1 MAKLK
6 IFNQHAFDESNPP
19 ELDII
24 LVIEAWSEAECD
36 DDQAAKEF
44 KSRSANKSRISQ
56 FFLRMDDTQGGVFM
70 LESLRAEA
78 NALLHGILD
87 LRKRDAEGFGGLILK
102 QALALLPRTY
112 EELNDL
118 SRHIWATLFICPIHR
133 WEDEATL
140 KTALEQILT
149 AQHGLD
155 HTAALQHSSALVE
168 IISATNIAFYDSN
181 AMFKS
186 RFISVVPTESAFPKA
201 ILYKDMGSLCH
212 PLEETVQASC
222 PYREMLDAVACHSL
236 IYRRSHREYPV
247 TQSLDVHLVAALRY
261 AVPHYPDRHPTN
273 NHLKGQ
279 SEEEWATWMRSEG
292 TSFRLTRVH
301 PPGQDDTTKS
311 ASCSIPKL
319 SVGGGL
325 GFRFDFSSRV
335 ANYTSMNAFLWTW
348 LSQLLSQFKSRW
360 ISYQGFGGI
369 APNKFSQHFDV
380 VGKMYDLGDDDLLR
394 ICVCT
399 LKDNIQAQRQQ
410 PTLLILNNVDASC
423 GWQMSV
429 VKKLNETFRGSH
441 LRLKVLITS
450 QRIDTIEQSLGLV
463 PGRISHQF
471 AKEARSKPCKAQKLS
486 MLQTRN
492 KTALHIFRRHYPVVQ
507 RLRSTTTN
515 IASLLQLSNPQGLQE
530 FEVGTNSRLVQYTP
544 KHYPTKILFD
554 QTPSKSSSLER
565 PLEDLALTIILRS
578 MRPLKK
584 AEFESLLNMAID
596 SSSTTSDK
604 VFKEVEELYGGR
616 FIITQGRVLLA
627 KDMFRESRQSQ
638 ENLADTQWY
647 QEETESHSYLADWC
661 LRYLQLPENQD
672 ILRCLRQRD
681 GMPWFDADHSLL
693 WYAVDH
699 WAEHARR
706 SEGFWSPDRPDFQ
719 SLLADDMAVLNLW
732 AVAKAMRQPAIPCVT
747 ARPQTA
753 LFILARH
760 GLPQAV
766 DVVAN
771 LARGNDT
778 FDDELPDAFIAAV
791 SSGNLET
798 IRVLAQQ
805 VELRR
810 FDVDQAVLAA
820 IESKVKEVL
829 VEVIDHSCRLGLEI
843 GDIAAYLA
851 RAASLDNVVALQ
863 VLQEKILQHKPL
875 DELSKASF
883 PLSLACYTEK
893 PDILVAML
901 KHGLSPPQ
909 GDIKG
914 WRQPMETVCRYG
926 GSALVKPLLEHFESK
941 HPRDTEL
948 LTSICRE
955 LLKEADEYGQCA
967 VISSILDWA
976 SANSLILLNQHM
988 LCLSDAFW
996 SNMENARLLMSPFK
1010 QPRIFED
1017 GHALFKEAV
1026 FVLFAKAVF
1035 GIVQELLQPPITMGE
1050 DTFCSLLRTAILKFN
1065 EKLIRLIC
1073 TVGSRSH
1080 IDMTYPAV
1088 RDTILTEGFIQ
1099 ISIGSNFIAPL
1110 LELNLDPNLEVP
1122 SLGRSMLGYAAYHNR
1137 IDAVRALLA
1146 AGAKVDEGGDDW
1158 TPLHCAYDNT
1168 EITVL
1173 LLENGADVNLRDVS
1187 NRSALYFA
1195 SKWGHSGVVSAILGK
1210 KPHSDTLE
1218 QALGVALQNSQAHI
1232 AELLVRHDD
1241 DLTTESSDAGAW
1253 LAIAVSTSNAALVNL
1268 ILDRCRGLDINQ
1280 LSSDEWSEA
1289 PLHCISNSTEAI
1301 IVRTLAAR
1309 GADVNILNWRK
1320 ETPLWKAAAA
1330 DNLSVAQC
1338 LVRRGAKVNGPDNQP
1353 VALVEACG
1361 SASPDFVK
1369 FMLDEGADINA
1380 ACYANPGTALHAAL
1394 LRDEDEGEGEA
1405 RKAQIL
1411 DVLLNTDGINVRI
1424 RSRLWGSVLNAAAMK
1439 CQPNIVKRL
1448 LKMGVAAND
1457 VDHLGREPIH
1467 FALLQSVET
1476 AQLLLREEG
1485 VTLDGEDTLGR
1496 HALHFAVQSQRL
1508 EIVEFILRERP
1519 LLVNKPDIHGWT
1531 PLLWALR
1538 APPTFRGSATLGQ
1551 LKQVLTLLLNSGAG
1565 KFVKGD
1571 GADGEVWTPARLAS
1585 YRDLSA
1591 DVLELVTP
1599 NEGELGQCQDLD
1611 RDIWAEACGRQGR
1624 FQSTA
1629 GDGLGFECSDADC
1642 TIAMFYMCWKCGLS
1656 KELLHSG
1663 STHVLYAIRDE
1674 TESDERSATSD
1685 EDEEEESDEEEGDE
1699 TEEEEQ
1705 EGETEEE
1712 HGQNINED

>member
-1 MAKLK
+1 
-6 IFNQHAFDESNPP
+6 
-19 ELDII
+19 
-24 LVIEAWSEAECD
+24 
-36 DDQAAKEF
+36 
-44 KSRSANKSRISQ
+44 
-56 FFLRMDDTQGGVFM
+56 
-70 LESLRAEA
+70 
-78 NALLHGILD
+78 
-87 LRKRDAEGFGGLILK
+87 
-102 QALALLPRTY
+102 
-112 EELNDL
+112 
-118 SRHIWATLFICPIHR
+118 
-133 WEDEATL
+133 
-140 KTALEQILT
+140 
-149 AQHGLD
+149 
-155 HTAALQHSSALVE
+155 
-168 IISATNIAFYDSN
+168 
-181 AMFKS
+181 
-186 RFISVVPTESAFPKA
+186 
-201 ILYKDMGSLCH
+201 
-212 PLEETVQASC
+212 
-222 PYREMLDAVACHSL
+222 
-236 IYRRSHREYPV
+236 
-247 TQSLDVHLVAALRY
+247 
-261 AVPHYPDRHPTN
+261 
-273 NHLKGQ
+273 
-279 SEEEWATWMRSEG
+279 
-292 TSFRLTRVH
+292 
-301 PPGQDDTTKS
+301 
-311 ASCSIPKL
+311 
-319 SVGGGL
+319 
-325 GFRFDFSSRV
+325 
-335 ANYTSMNAFLWTW
+335 
-348 LSQLLSQFKSRW
+348 
-360 ISYQGFGGI
+360 
-369 APNKFSQHFDV
+369 
-380 VGKMYDLGDDDLLR
+380 MYDLGEDDLLR

-463 PGRISHQF
+463 PDRISHHF

-515 IASLLQLSNPQGLQE
+515 IASLLQLPTPQGLQE
-530 FEVGTNSRLVQYTP
+530 FEVGTNSRL
-544 KHYPTKILFD
+544 IL
-554 QTPSKSSSLER
+554 
-565 PLEDLALTIILRS
+565 PLKDLALTIILRC

-596 SSSTTSDK
+596 LSSTTSDK
-604 VFKEVEELYGGR
+604 VSKEVEELYGGR
-616 FIITQGRVLLA
+616 FIITQGR
-627 KDMFRESRQSQ
+627 SQ

-647 QEETESHSYLADWC
+647 QKETESHSYLADW
-661 LRYLQLPENQD
+661 Y
-672 ILRCLRQRD
+672 ILRCLRERD

-693 WYAVDH
+693 C
-699 WAEHARR
+699 
-706 SEGFWSPDRPDFQ
+706 EGFWSPVRPDFQ

-766 DVVAN
+766 DV
-771 LARGNDT
+771 
-778 FDDELPDAFIAAV
+778 LPDAFIAAA

-829 VEVIDHSCRLGLEI
+829 VEI

-863 VLQEKILQHKPL
+863 
-875 DELSKASF
+875 LSKASF

-909 GDIKG
+909 
-914 WRQPMETVCRYG
+914 VCRYG

-941 HPRDTEL
+941 HPRDAEL

-955 LLKEADEYGQCA
+955 LLKKADEYGQ
-967 VISSILDWA
+967 S
-976 SANSLILLNQHM
+976 NSLILLNKHM

-1099 ISIGSNFIAPL
+1099 ISIRSNFIVPL
-1110 LELNLDPNLEVP
+1110 LELKLDPNLEVP

-1187 NRSALYFA
+1187 TRSALYFA

-1232 AELLVRHDD
+1232 AELLVKHDD

-1289 PLHCISNSTEAI
+1289 PLHCISHSTEAI

-1353 VALVEACG
+1353 VALVEACR

-1394 LRDEDEGEGEA
+1394 LRDEDEGEAAA

-1439 CQPNIVKRL
+1439 CQPSIVARL
-1448 LKMGVAAND
+1448 LKMGVTAND
-1457 VDHLGREPIH
+1457 VDHLGREPIQL
-1467 FALLQSVET
+1467 ALLQSLET

-1485 VTLDGEDTLGR
+1485 VTLDGEDALGR

-1508 EIVEFILRERP
+1508 DIVEFILRERP
-1519 LLVNKPDIHGWT
+1519 LLVDKPDIQSWT

-1551 LKQVLTLLLNSGAG
+1551 LKQVLTLLLNSGAS

-1611 RDIWAEACGRQGR
+1611 RDIWVEACGRQGR

-1656 KELLHSG
+1656 KESLHSG

-1712 HGQNINED
+1712 HGQEMNED